1 MKWWR
6 MNGRSRRDSLILHY
20 GNWLWQCGFI
30 CILSRA
36 SSHFPWLIYINLECA
51 SLNRVWLG
59 WFEEYLDGLNPS
71 LIRPLPIPAPLS
83 LSLSLSLFLA
93 GSLDRWQV
101 NSQIRRGFLLRVTE
115 LVRDTYPYSKWPR
128 FNPTIVALYRKQS
141 IEFICLVPSQDVIG
155 LDSIP
160 GTIDRLM
167 VGLAA

>member
-1 MKWWR
+1 MADQDKIRWFCITGIDCGSADSFAYYL
-6 MNGRSRRDSLILHY
+6 GRPHISPGWFTLILNVRHWI
-20 GNWLWQCGFI
+20 GSGWVGLRNIWTDWI
-30 CILSRA
+30 HPWSV
-36 SSHFPWLIYINLECA
+36 HFQF
-51 SLNRVWLG
+51 R
-59 WFEEYLDGLNPS
+59 
-71 LIRPLPIPAPLS
+71 R

-128 FNPTIVALYRKQS
+128 FNPTIVALYREQS